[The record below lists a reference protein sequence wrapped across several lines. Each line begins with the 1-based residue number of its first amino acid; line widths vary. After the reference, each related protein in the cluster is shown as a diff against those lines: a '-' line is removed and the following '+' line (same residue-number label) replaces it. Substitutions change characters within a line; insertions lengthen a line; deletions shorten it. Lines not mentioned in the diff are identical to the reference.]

1 MKIKYPEISIN
12 FIHSQVL
19 PRLNRDELSVREL
32 SEFFSR
38 LCIELNK
45 KSLVFV
51 VRTAYLCYECI
62 STGDSRAIFY
72 KDILPVCLKLLSRNE
87 AKSVEYD
94 SVTKSCKEYRQEIIN
109 QILRKPISISTLT
122 NLVSMFK

>member
-1 MKIKYPEISIN
+1 M
-12 FIHSQVL
+12 L

-32 SEFFSR
+32 QDFFSR

-51 VRTAYLCYECI
+51 VRTAYLCYGCI

-72 KDILPVCLKLLSRNE
+72 KDILPICLKLLSRNE
-87 AKSVEYD
+87 AKSVEFD
-94 SVTKSCKEYRQEIIN
+94 SLIKSCKEYRQDIIN
-109 QILRKPISISTLT
+109 QILKKPLSVSTLT